1 MTFDKTK
8 ELILN
13 TVSGLTMNELPH
25 GDWEIG
31 GVFITEVYERL
42 AVSGKPVIL
51 YSVNY
56 DDQIVSN
63 DRMEPDSVVEVGSFF
78 SFEAAIPCAIQTCID
93 LAIESVKNE
102 GVSV

>member
-1 MTFDKTK
+1 MSLNMTFDKTK

-56 DDQIVSN
+56 L
-63 DRMEPDSVVEVGSFF
+63 EPDSVVEVGSFF